1 LSKALLTAHDRKLL
15 AETKK
20 VMEEV
25 LETQEILA
33 DKNLMKSIKHSKQ
46 DLKSGRIVEWV
57 QLKSELRSKNK
68 LEFSC

>member
-1 LSKALLTAHDRKLL
+1 LSKALLTARDRKLL

-33 DKNLMKSIKHSKQ
+33 DEHLMESIKRSKQ
-46 DLKSGRIVEWV
+46 DLKSGRIVEWE

-68 LEFSC
+68 L

>member
-1 LSKALLTAHDRKLL
+1 MLLTARDRKLL

-33 DKNLMKSIKHSKQ
+33 DEHLMESIKRSKQ
-46 DLKSGRIVEWV
+46 DLKSGRVVEWE

-68 LEFSC
+68 L